1 MSYSIASRLR
11 CSTSICVT
19 ATVATSPAA
28 IGEGSDMGP
37 MRIAPPPTNR
47 VKEVTFK
54 VSRPDGQYG
63 LHKLADTTFAL
74 GLGPCGRWVQRLEVE
89 VTDHLLRIRQHS
101 TEFDITE
108 VAAENSESER
118 MIAYHQGRYPWLK
131 KELSADL
138 LEFHK
143 ERFNTTKALLRKAN
157 EGYEIKEFIYKI
169 ADIHGRIVTT
179 K

>member
-1 MSYSIASRLR
+1 
-11 CSTSICVT
+11 
-19 ATVATSPAA
+19 
-28 IGEGSDMGP
+28 MG
-37 MRIAPPPTNR
+37 PTNR

-74 GLGPCGRWVQRLEVE
+74 GLGPCGRWVQHLEVE

-108 VAAENSESER
+108 V
-118 MIAYHQGRYPWLK
+118 
-131 KELSADL
+131 
-138 LEFHK
+138 
-143 ERFNTTKALLRKAN
+143 LLRKAN

>member
-1 MSYSIASRLR
+1 MNRA
-11 CSTSICVT
+11 
-19 ATVATSPAA
+19 
-28 IGEGSDMGP
+28 M
-37 MRIAPPPTNR
+37 PPPTNR

-108 VAAENSESER
+108 VSTSSLTPRSPLGWVHVAAGSNALR
-118 MIAYHQGRYPWLK
+118 WRLQ
-131 KELSADL
+131 
-138 LEFHK
+138 
-143 ERFNTTKALLRKAN
+143 TTC
-157 EGYEIKEFIYKI
+157 
-169 ADIHGRIVTT
+169 
-179 K
+179 

>member
-1 MSYSIASRLR
+1 
-11 CSTSICVT
+11 
-19 ATVATSPAA
+19 
-28 IGEGSDMGP
+28 MGP

-108 VAAENSESER
+108 AATENSESER

>member
-1 MSYSIASRLR
+1 
-11 CSTSICVT
+11 
-19 ATVATSPAA
+19 
-28 IGEGSDMGP
+28 MG
-37 MRIAPPPTNR
+37 PTNR

-101 TEFDITE
+101 TEAI
-108 VAAENSESER
+108 
-118 MIAYHQGRYPWLK
+118 
-131 KELSADL
+131 
-138 LEFHK
+138 
-143 ERFNTTKALLRKAN
+143 LRKAN

-169 ADIHGRIVTT
+169 ADINGRIVTT

>member
-1 MSYSIASRLR
+1 MRHIM
-11 CSTSICVT
+11 
-19 ATVATSPAA
+19 PA
-28 IGEGSDMGP
+28 IPS
-37 MRIAPPPTNR
+37 NR

-74 GLGPCGRWVQRLEVE
+74 GLGPCGRWVQRLEVV
-89 VTDHLLRIRQHS
+89 VTDAFLRITQHS

-108 VAAENSESER
+108 AAAENAESRAILE
-118 MIAYHQGRYPWLK
+118 HHSGRYPWIKRDALDAALK
-131 KELSADL
+131 
-138 LEFHK
+138 EFHQ
-143 ERFNTTKALLRKAN
+143 ERVNTTSAVLRKAN